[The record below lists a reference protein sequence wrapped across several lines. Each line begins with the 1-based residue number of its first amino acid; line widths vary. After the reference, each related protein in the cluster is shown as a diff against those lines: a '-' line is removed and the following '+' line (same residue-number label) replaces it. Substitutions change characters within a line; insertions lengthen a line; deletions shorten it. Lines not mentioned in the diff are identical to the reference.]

1 MIRRM
6 RWVGRGIAALVLAVA
21 LASAWVDRADAQ
33 QLEDVVYLKDGGI
46 IRGTIIEQRPG
57 ESILIRTRD
66 GNQFRFT
73 MEQIDRITKEP
84 VQGVQQPP
92 QPQQPA
98 QPQQFRQ
105 TGPGAKSPGA
115 GALISLLITG
125 GGQIYN
131 EETTKGVIMLVA
143 AVAFTVI
150 AIDGIDEYDCD
161 PFESC
166 APWMLPVGLGGALV
180 MKAWSIIDASAG
192 AKRWNA
198 RHGLAG
204 LPVKPALGLRP
215 LRGRRVGVSLLE
227 VSF

>member
-6 RWVGRGIAALVLAVA
+6 RWVGRGIVALVLAVA
-21 LASAWVDRADAQ
+21 LTSAWVDRADAQ

-73 MEQIDRITKEP
+73 MDQIDRITKEP

-92 QPQQPA
+92 QQPP
-98 QPQQFRQ
+98 QPQPLRQ
-105 TGPGAKSPGA
+105 TGRGAKSPGA

-143 AVAFTVI
+143 ALGFTAI
-150 AIDGIDEYDCD
+150 AVDGIDEYDCD
-161 PFESC
+161 PIESC

-180 MKAWSIIDASAG
+180 MKVWSIIDASAG

-204 LPVKPALGLRP
+204 LPVGPALDLRP
-215 LRGRRVGVSLLE
+215 LRGGRIGVSVLE

>member
-33 QLEDVVYLKDGGI
+33 QLEDVVYLKDGGV

-73 MEQIDRITKEP
+73 MDQIDRITKEP

-92 QPQQPA
+92 QPP
-98 QPQQFRQ
+98 PQQFRQ
-105 TGPGAKSPGA
+105 TGPGAKSPGT
-115 GALISLLITG
+115 GVLISLLITG

-131 EETTKGVIMLVA
+131 EEPVKGVIMLAA
-143 AVAFTVI
+143 AVGFTAI
-150 AIDGIDEYDCD
+150 AIGGIDEYDCD

-166 APWMLPVGLGGALV
+166 SPWMLPVGLGGALV
-180 MKAWSIIDASAG
+180 MKVWSIIDASAG
-192 AKRWNA
+192 AKRWNE

-204 LPVKPALGLRP
+204 LPVGPALGLRP
-215 LRGRRVGVSLLE
+215 LRGGRIGVSLLE